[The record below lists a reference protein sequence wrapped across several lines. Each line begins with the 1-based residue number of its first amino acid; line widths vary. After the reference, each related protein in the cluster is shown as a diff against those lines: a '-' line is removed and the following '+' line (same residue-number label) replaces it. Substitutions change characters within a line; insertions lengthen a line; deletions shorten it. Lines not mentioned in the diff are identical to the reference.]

1 MEQVDLRVNEL
12 CIWVTLEMRCN
23 LNLDK
28 EKTRIKNLL
37 NKQVRLKVN
46 IGRNKFEYYNGVIEG
61 MYDSV
66 FTVSVNGII
75 KSFSYADLLTKN
87 VLIKKSI

>member
-1 MEQVDLRVNEL
+1 
-12 CIWVTLEMRCN
+12 MRCN

-46 IGRNKFEYYNGVIEG
+46 IGRNKFEYYKGVIEG

>member
-1 MEQVDLRVNEL
+1 
-12 CIWVTLEMRCN
+12 MRCN
-23 LNLDK
+23 LNLYK

-46 IGRNKFEYYNGVIEG
+46 IGRNKFEYYNGVIED

>member
-1 MEQVDLRVNEL
+1 M
-12 CIWVTLEMRCN
+12 N
-23 LNLDK
+23 LYK

-46 IGRNKFEYYNGVIEG
+46 IGRNKFEYYNGVIED

>member
-1 MEQVDLRVNEL
+1 
-12 CIWVTLEMRCN
+12 MRCN
-23 LNLDK
+23 LNLDR

-46 IGRNKFEYYNGVIEG
+46 IGRNKYEYYNGVIEG

-87 VLIKKSI
+87 VLIKKSV